1 MRAGEAR
8 RRLDLLL
15 VERGFAPTREKAR
28 ALVMAGAV
36 RCGGVRV
43 EKAGALLPADAPLEV
58 AGPPHPYVS
67 RGGVK
72 LAHALEAFGI
82 AVAGRVCLDLGAST
96 GGFTDC
102 LLQAGAASVIAVDVG
117 AGLLDARLRADPR
130 VHLLERTN
138 VRHLRPADLPAVPSL
153 ATADLAFIS
162 LTLVLPVLW
171 PLLASPREVVALVK
185 PQFEVGRGQVG
196 KGGVVREPEKH
207 RTAVRR
213 VAAAAVAA
221 GFTVRGL
228 TASPLLGPKGNREF
242 LLHLAEAGKA
252 LDDVDAALES
262 VIQASPA
269 RVRRS

>member
-1 MRAGEAR
+1 MRVREAR

-15 VERGFAPTREKAR
+15 VERGLAPTREKAR
-28 ALVMAGAV
+28 ALIMAGSV
-36 RCGGVRV
+36 RAAGVPV
-43 EKAGALLPADAPLEV
+43 VKAGALLPADAPLEV

-72 LAHALEAFGI
+72 LAHALEAFRI

-102 LLQAGAASVIAVDVG
+102 LLQAGAATVIAVDVG

-130 VHLLERTN
+130 VRLLERTN
-138 VRHLRPADLPAVPSL
+138 VRHLRPGDLPAVPDL

-162 LTLVLPVLW
+162 LALVLPVLR
-171 PLLASPREVVALVK
+171 PLLAFPREVVVLVK

-207 RTAVRR
+207 RAAVRK
-213 VAAAAVAA
+213 VAEAATQA
-221 GFTVRGL
+221 GFTVRGFA
-228 TASPLLGPKGNREF
+228 ASPLLGPKGNREF
-242 LLHLAEAGKA
+242 LLHLAEGGEP
-252 LDDVDAALES
+252 LSLTAALGSMIPE
-262 VIQASPA
+262 APA
-269 RVRRS
+269 GRRR

>member
-1 MRAGEAR
+1 MRAGAAR

-15 VERGFAPTREKAR
+15 VERGLAPTREKAR
-28 ALVMAGAV
+28 ALIMAGAV
-36 RCGGVRV
+36 RSGGMRV
-43 EKAGALLPADAPLEV
+43 EKAGALLPPDAPLEV

-102 LLQAGAASVIAVDVG
+102 LLLAGAAFVIAVDVG

-138 VRHLRPADLPAVPSL
+138 VRHLTPADLPRTPSL
-153 ATADLAFIS
+153 ATADVAFIS
-162 LTLVLPVLW
+162 LTLILPVLP

-207 RTAVRR
+207 RAAVRK
-213 VAAAAVAA
+213 VAEAAAAA

-242 LLHLAEAGKA
+242 LLHLAEGGEPLDFAVA
-252 LDDVDAALES
+252 LGS
-262 VIQASPA
+262 VIPEAPVA
-269 RVRRS
+269 RRR

>member
-1 MRAGEAR
+1 MGAGDTR

-15 VERGFAPTREKAR
+15 VERGFAPSREKAG

-36 RCGGVRV
+36 RCDGVRL
-43 EKAGALLPADAPLEV
+43 EKAGALLPVDAPLEV

-72 LAHALEAFGI
+72 LAHALETFGI
-82 AVAGRVCLDLGAST
+82 AVSGRVCLDLGAST

-102 LLQAGAASVIAVDVG
+102 LLQAGAEKVISVDVG
-117 AGLLDARLRADPR
+117 AGLLDTRLRGDPR
-130 VHLLERTN
+130 VRLLERTN
-138 VRHLRPADLPAVPSL
+138 VRHLRPGDLPAAPTL
-153 ATADLAFIS
+153 AVADLAFIS

-171 PLLASPREVVALVK
+171 PLLASPREGVLLVK

-207 RTAVRR
+207 RAAVQK
-213 VAAAAVAA
+213 VAAAAAQA

-228 TASPLLGPKGNREF
+228 TPSPLLGPKGNREF
-242 LLHLAEAGKA
+242 LLHLAEGGKPFPLEA
-252 LDDVDAALES
+252 VLDS
-262 VIQASPA
+262 VIPA
-269 RVRRS
+269 APTARGR

>member
-1 MRAGEAR
+1 MRAGGAR

-43 EKAGALLPADAPLEV
+43 EKAGVLLPADALLEV

-130 VHLLERTN
+130 VRLLERTN
-138 VRHLRPADLPAVPSL
+138 ARHLTPADLQAVPSL

-162 LTLVLPVLW
+162 LTLILPVLW

-207 RTAVRR
+207 RAAVRK
-213 VAAAAVAA
+213 VAGAAEAA

-242 LLHLAEAGKA
+242 LLNLAEAGET
-252 LDDVDAALES
+252 LDLDAALEA
-262 VIQASPA
+262 VVLAEPT

>member
-1 MRAGEAR
+1 VGAGEAR

-28 ALVMAGAV
+28 ALIMAGAV
-36 RCGGVRV
+36 RCGGIRV
-43 EKAGALLPADAPLEV
+43 EKAGALFPADAALEV
-58 AGPPHPYVS
+58 AAPPHPYVS

-72 LAHALEAFGI
+72 LAHALGAFGI

-117 AGLLDARLRADPR
+117 AGLLDARLRTDPR
-130 VHLLERTN
+130 VQVLERTN
-138 VRHLRPADLPAVPSL
+138 VRHLTPADLPAVPSL
-153 ATADLAFIS
+153 AAADLAFIS

-171 PLLASPREVVALVK
+171 TLLTSPREVVLLVK

-196 KGGVVREPEKH
+196 KGGVVRDPGKH
-207 RTAVRR
+207 RAAVRS
-213 VAAAAVAA
+213 VAEAAAAA

-242 LLHLAEAGKA
+242 LLHLAEAGGVLDLGAA
-252 LDDVDAALES
+252 LDA
-262 VIQASPA
+262 VIPADPA
-269 RVRRS
+269 RIRRS

>member
-1 MRAGEAR
+1 
-8 RRLDLLL
+8 
-15 VERGFAPTREKAR
+15 VERGFAPTREKAG
-28 ALVMAGAV
+28 AMIMAGAV
-36 RCGGVRV
+36 WCDGVRL
-43 EKAGALLPADAPLEV
+43 EKAGALLLADAPLEV

-130 VHLLERTN
+130 VRLLERTN
-138 VRHLRPADLPAVPSL
+138 VRHLRPVDLPVVPSL
-153 ATADLAFIS
+153 AAADLAFIS
-162 LTLVLPVLW
+162 LTLILPVLW
-171 PLLASPREVVALVK
+171 PLLASPREAVVLVK

-196 KGGVVREPEKH
+196 KGGVVREPERH
-207 RTAVRR
+207 RAAVLK
-213 VAAAAVAA
+213 VAAAARAA
-221 GFTVRGL
+221 GFIIRGL

-242 LLHLAEAGKA
+242 LLYLAETGEL
-252 LDDVDAALES
+252 LDLDAALES
-262 VIQASPA
+262 IIPSRPVAVPQ
-269 RVRRS
+269 

>member
-36 RCGGVRV
+36 RSGGVRV

-67 RGGVK
+67 RGGLK
-72 LAHALEAFGI
+72 LAHAIESFGI
-82 AVAGRVCLDLGAST
+82 GVAGRVCLDLGAST

-117 AGLLDARLRADPR
+117 TGLLDARLRADPR

-138 VRHLRPADLPAVPSL
+138 VRDLRPGDLPAVPDL

-162 LTLVLPVLW
+162 LTLILPVLW

-207 RTAVRR
+207 RAAVRR
-213 VAAAAVAA
+213 VAEAAAAA

-242 LLHLAEAGKA
+242 LLHLAKVGDA
-252 LDDVDAALES
+252 LDLDAALEA
-262 VIQASPA
+262 VIQASAA

>member
-1 MRAGEAR
+1 MRPGAAR

-28 ALVMAGAV
+28 ALIMAGAV
-36 RCGGVRV
+36 QSGGVRV

-72 LAHALEAFGI
+72 LAHALEVFGI

-102 LLQAGAASVIAVDVG
+102 LLRAGAASVIAVDVG

-130 VHLLERTN
+130 VRLLERTN
-138 VRHLRPADLPAVPSL
+138 VRHLRPADLPEVPSL

-162 LTLVLPVLW
+162 LALILPVLP

-185 PQFEVGRGQVG
+185 PQFEMGRGQVG

-207 RTAVRR
+207 RAAVRR
-213 VAAAAVAA
+213 VAEAAAAA

-242 LLHLAEAGKA
+242 LLHLAGGGER
-252 LDDVDAALES
+252 LDLAAALGS
-262 VIQASPA
+262 VIPEVPVA
-269 RVRRS
+269 RRR

>member
-1 MRAGEAR
+1 MGAGETR

-15 VERGFAPTREKAR
+15 VERGFAPTREKAG
-28 ALVMAGAV
+28 ALIMAGAV
-36 RCGGVRV
+36 RCDGVRL

-130 VHLLERTN
+130 VRLLERTN
-138 VRHLRPADLPAVPSL
+138 VRHLTPADLPAVPTL
-153 ATADLAFIS
+153 AAADLAFIS

-171 PLLASPREVVALVK
+171 PLLAPPREVVVLVK

-196 KGGVVREPEKH
+196 KGGVVREPAKH
-207 RTAVRR
+207 RLAVLK
-213 VAAAAVAA
+213 VAAAARAA

-242 LLHLAEAGKA
+242 LLHLAEGGEAFPLEAA
-252 LDDVDAALES
+252 LDS
-262 VIQASPA
+262 VISAAPA
-269 RVRRS
+269 ARGR

>member
-36 RCGGVRV
+36 RSRGVRV

-67 RGGVK
+67 RGGLK

-82 AVAGRVCLDLGAST
+82 TVAGRVCLDLGAST

-138 VRHLRPADLPAVPSL
+138 VRHLTRADLPAVPSL

-162 LTLVLPVLW
+162 LTLILPVLW

-207 RTAVRR
+207 RATVQR
-213 VAAAAVAA
+213 VAAAAAAA

-242 LLHLAEAGKA
+242 LLHLAKVGDA
-252 LDDVDAALES
+252 LDVDVALAS
-262 VIQASPA
+262 VIPADPA